1 MAGISPRRRQP
12 PAFNVE
18 EKMKRIAFL
27 SVLLCLVLSNAFAQ
41 APTIPEL
48 KGKNL
53 EITLWTH
60 EDANR
65 AIIEKKYIEE
75 FKAANPSLTIVY
87 STFPSGRI
95 SETVATAFAANQGPD
110 IFNLA
115 ITSAYSYIGNGRV
128 APVDYKALG
137 LKDAGDLED
146 RYLAGMLK
154 PVTQDGDIYGLP
166 LEITNMALYLNKKI
180 FREVGL
186 DPEKDYPKTWE
197 DVLAL
202 SEKMVKRNG
211 QIITRRGFDF
221 RYDGRLTTMIPMVEQ
236 LGGELISKDGKTAIV
251 GDEAWL
257 KVLQFFKDMGPGG
270 KNLAS
275 PTYTAARTQFDLDKN
290 EIAMS
295 LSGLYQEARMKTANP
310 AFHASNEWMIVSLPQ
325 WKDAKRRVTAHYSG
339 HYYMVN
345 AQSSK
350 LEQLAAWSLV
360 NYMLSHGEEYLSKVA
375 IVQPTKALMNSPTY
389 RAMPYSDVFTKDFA
403 TANIAYLGKLSSK
416 IDTML
421 KTAFEGVMVGGLEPR
436 KALDNLRAAANAA
449 LAEED

>member
-1 MAGISPRRRQP
+1 
-12 PAFNVE
+12 
-18 EKMKRIAFL
+18 MKRSIIAIALLVLFSL
-27 SVLLCLVLSNAFAQ
+27 SVSAQ

-65 AIIEKKYIEE
+65 AAIEKRYIEE

-87 STFPSGRI
+87 TTFPSGKI
-95 SETVATAFAANQGPD
+95 SETVATAFAANKGPD

-115 ITSAYSYIGNGRV
+115 ITSAYPYITNARV
-128 APVDYKALG
+128 APIDYKAIG
-137 LKDAGDLED
+137 TKDASDLAS
-146 RYLAGMLK
+146 RYLTGMLA
-154 PVTQDGDIYGLP
+154 PVSLDGDIYGLP
-166 LEITNMALYLNKKI
+166 LEITNMALYINRKI
-180 FREVGL
+180 FKDAGL
-186 DPEKDYPKTWE
+186 DPDKDAPKTWE
-197 DVLAL
+197 DVMAL
-202 SEKMVKRNG
+202 SEKIVKRNG

-221 RYDGRLTTMIPMVEQ
+221 RYDGRLTTMLPMVQQ
-236 LGGELISKDGKTAIV
+236 LGGELISKDGKTAII

-257 KVLQFFKDMGPGG
+257 KVLQYFKDMGPGG

-310 AFHASNEWMIVSLPQ
+310 AFHASKDWMVVSLPQ
-325 WKDAKRRVTAHYSG
+325 WKDAKKRVTAHYSG

-345 AQSSK
+345 AQSPK
-350 LEQLAAWSLV
+350 LEQFAAWSLV
-360 NYMLSHGEEYLSKVA
+360 NYMLSHGEEYLEKVA
-375 IVQPTKALMNSPTY
+375 IVQPSKALVNSATY
-389 RAMPYSDVFTKDFA
+389 KAMPYSNVFADDFED
-403 TANIAYLGKLSSK
+403 ANIVYLGKLSSK
-416 IDTML
+416 IDAML

-436 KALDNLRAAANAA
+436 KALDALRAAANAA
-449 LAEED
+449 LAEEE

>member
-1 MAGISPRRRQP
+1 
-12 PAFNVE
+12 
-18 EKMKRIAFL
+18 MKRSLFAIALIVL
-27 SVLLCLVLSNAFAQ
+27 SVLGAGAQ

-65 AIIEKKYIEE
+65 AAIEKKYIEE

-87 STFPSGRI
+87 TTFPSGKI

-115 ITSAYSYIGNGRV
+115 ITSAYPYITNARV
-128 APVDYKALG
+128 APIDYKAIG
-137 LKDAGDLED
+137 VKSAADLAS
-146 RYLAGMLK
+146 RYLTGMLA
-154 PVTQDGDIYGLP
+154 PVTLDGEIYGLP
-166 LEITNMALYLNKKI
+166 LEITNMALYINRKM
-180 FREVGL
+180 FREAGL
-186 DPEKDYPKTWE
+186 DPDKDAPKTWE
-197 DVLAL
+197 DVMAL
-202 SEKMVKRNG
+202 SEKLVRRNG

-221 RYDGRLTTMIPMVEQ
+221 RYDGRLTTMLPMVQQ
-236 LGGELISKDGKTAIV
+236 LGGELISKDGKTAII

-257 KVLQFFKDMGPGG
+257 KVLQYFKDMGPGG

-295 LSGLYQEARMKTANP
+295 ISGLYQEARMKTANP
-310 AFHASNEWMIVSLPQ
+310 AFHASKDWMVVSLPQ
-325 WKDAKRRVTAHYSG
+325 WKDAKKRVTAHYSG

-345 AQSSK
+345 AQSPK
-350 LEQLAAWSLV
+350 LEQFAAWSLV
-360 NYMLSHGEEYLSKVA
+360 NYMLSHGEEYLERVA
-375 IVQPTKALMNSPTY
+375 IVQPSKALVNSPTY
-389 RAMPYSDVFTKDFA
+389 KAMPYSSVFADDFEDA
-403 TANIAYLGKLSSK
+403 SIVYLGKLSSK
-416 IDTML
+416 IDSML

-436 KALDNLRAAANAA
+436 KALDALRAAANAA
-449 LAEED
+449 LAEEE